1 MFNERMSDTSD
12 KSDAIPAGSETV
24 PLPDLRGRGLV
35 LRPWRPDA
43 EADLDAYLRGL
54 SDPEFLRWNTPSILV
69 KDLADARVSLRARS
83 KNVSR
88 GTEAAFC
95 VTDEETGAILG
106 HVGIN
111 NINDT
116 MSVALVGYWT
126 LPEARGRGVARRAL
140 ALATD
145 WAFRYRGLHRLEL
158 GHALGHD
165 VSCRI
170 AEAVGFR
177 YEGTLRDAM
186 FAEGRHDAFRDVHL
200 HGRLTTDEAPV

>member
-1 MFNERMSDTSD
+1 MSEMISTD
-12 KSDAIPAGSETV
+12 SETV
-24 PLPDLRGRGLV
+24 PLSDLRGRGLL

-43 EADLDAYLRGL
+43 EVDLDAYLRGL
-54 SDPEFLRWNTPSILV
+54 SDPEFHRWNTPLILV

-83 KNVSR
+83 ERVSR

-106 HVGIN
+106 SVGIS

-116 MSVALVGYWT
+116 MRVALVGYWT
-126 LPEARGRGVARRAL
+126 LPEARGRGVAGRAL
-140 ALATD
+140 ALASD

-170 AEAVGFR
+170 AERIGFR

-200 HGRLTTDEAPV
+200 HGRLATDEAPV